1 LPKLSFTKTKEQ
13 SVGSSTRFT
22 VSLGIMPDY
31 SFSNKGVRVD
41 GISEGKLAQKVGI
54 LPGDIILKLGTFP
67 TSTVTSY
74 MEALSKFKK
83 GDTTSVSLERNSQI
97 IDFTIQF

>member
-1 LPKLSFTKTKEQ
+1 
-13 SVGSSTRFT
+13 
-22 VSLGIMPDY
+22 MPDY
-31 SFSNKGVRVD
+31 SYPEKGVRVD

-54 LPGDIILKLGTFP
+54 VAGDIIMKLGSYQ

-83 GDTTSVSLERNSQI
+83 GDSTTVSIQRKNQI
-97 IDFTIQF
+97 IELSIQF